1 MRPPNNNIVHRSLFT
16 THTHVYKIS
25 NFFTPFHV
33 IKQNLISQDYK
44 SHQWRL
50 NQFFESL
57 SFSVVKGNSTYIAQS
72 ERTTLGSNLPW
83 TCRRIIPPVLF
94 ITMYAAYYL
103 SWVEKYR
110 PHELLVCCRTDLRQQ
125 TVYEDREVVRGQLSS
140 EVLLPEACLY
150 EQIDSIINQ
159 KHSGTSPIRLCPL
172 VSGVGG
178 IGAWDYFVWGPNEN
192 WGWN

>member
-83 TCRRIIPPVLF
+83 TCRRIIPL
-94 ITMYAAYYL
+94 YYL
-103 SWVEKYR
+103 SPCTQRITWAGLRSIAHMNSWRAAVLTSGS
-110 PHELLVCCRTDLRQQ
+110 ELCTRIERSW
-125 TVYEDREVVRGQLSS
+125 G
-140 EVLLPEACLY
+140 
-150 EQIDSIINQ
+150 
-159 KHSGTSPIRLCPL
+159 
-172 VSGVGG
+172 VSGHRRNCCPRHAC
-178 IGAWDYFVWGPNEN
+178 INR
-192 WGWN
+192 